1 MTTFGLNTVT
11 VLTVYLRAIKNQ
23 DGLVKIWTKPSSSK
37 RSCMVFDYSIP
48 ANMIEAEVIRN
59 EVIRQCLPHGGH
71 SSPYL
76 QQNKNQQ
83 LFIPE

>member
-1 MTTFGLNTVT
+1 MNTVN
-11 VLTVYLRAIKNQ
+11 VLNVYLRAIKNQ
-23 DGLVKIWTKPSSSK
+23 DGLVKIWTEPLSSK

-48 ANMIEAEVIRN
+48 ANTIEAEVIRN
-59 EVIRQCLPHGGH
+59 EVIRQCLPHGEQ

>member
-1 MTTFGLNTVT
+1 MNTVN
-11 VLTVYLRAIKNQ
+11 VLNVYLRAIKNQ
-23 DGLVKIWTKPSSSK
+23 DGLVKIWTEQFFSK
-37 RSCMVFDYSIP
+37 RSCMVLDYSIP
-48 ANMIEAEVIRN
+48 ANMIKAEVIRN

-71 SSPYL
+71 SLPYL